1 MEEKLIKTLE
11 DYNKSTLEITDG
23 VYNLI
28 DKKIY
33 KIDLCNIFTKH
44 KEILKR
50 LEKILKIY

>member
-28 DKKIY
+28 DKKIC
-33 KIDLCNIFTKH
+33 KTDLCNVFTKH
-44 KEILKR
+44 KEILKK

>member
-44 KEILKR
+44 KEMLKK